1 LIARLSSWQSSLA
14 IHGMIL
20 VLGVGV
26 ILWPKRPV
34 EFIEVPIYQEA
45 APENVQVLKPET
57 QKPVVLKS
65 VNEPAP
71 SKLPARAIFGASKN
85 SYTSEDGVA
94 EAKRGNTLAKAVDAT
109 VLTKDDAEALP
120 TPTDEFL
127 VSQMPVVLSEVKP
140 IYPPKAR
147 EARQE
152 GSVVVDALIDAKG
165 LVRQVQVVEG
175 ADVFREAALT
185 ALRQFRFK
193 PALVEGRPVAVRIR
207 YTLRFRLEL

>member
-34 EFIEVPIYQEA
+34 EFIEVPIYQETV
-45 APENVQVLKPET
+45 PENLQVLKPET

-65 VNEPAP
+65 VNAPTP

-140 IYPPKAR
+140 IYPPQAR

-175 ADVFREAALT
+175 ADVFREAALA